1 MHQLN
6 SITMNKCIV
15 KAFEGKVVVISKN
28 NPEYGSIR
36 LEQTVMTTQNG
47 FLTPKKRSAFLN
59 GLVADL
65 TATGW
70 ADGQGIDGHIVV
82 KESLSPFNE
91 DNPDSD
97 IKMAGDTGV
106 PCTSEG
112 QAIYRKSYFSYSAEA
127 DTLISHD
134 NGEQIKVAQAKLAEE
149 ALSEG

>member
-1 MHQLN
+1 M
-6 SITMNKCIV
+6 SKCII
-15 KAFEGKVVVISKN
+15 KAFEGKVVIVSKN
-28 NPEYGSIR
+28 NPEYGYIR

-59 GLVADL
+59 GLVSDL
-65 TATGW
+65 SAAGW
-70 ADGQGIDGHIVV
+70 ADGQAIDGHIVV

-91 DNPDSD
+91 ENPDGD

-112 QAIYRKSYFSYSAEA
+112 QAIYRKAYFTFTPEA
-127 DTLISHD
+127 DVLVPHD
-134 NGEQIKVAQAKLAEE
+134 NGDQIKAAKAKLEEE

>member
-1 MHQLN
+1 M
-6 SITMNKCIV
+6 SKCII
-15 KAFEGKVVVISKN
+15 KAFEGLVVVVSKN

-36 LEQTVMTTQNG
+36 VEQTVMTTQNG
-47 FLTPKKRSAFLN
+47 FLTPKKRSAFIN
-59 GLVADL
+59 GTVTDL
-65 TATGW
+65 AAAGW
-70 ADGQGIDGHIVV
+70 KDGQAIDGHVIV

-91 DNPDSD
+91 ENPDGD

-112 QAIYRKSYFSYSAEA
+112 QAIYRKSYFSFTPEA

-134 NGEQIKVAQAKLAEE
+134 NGEQIKVAQAAQAEA